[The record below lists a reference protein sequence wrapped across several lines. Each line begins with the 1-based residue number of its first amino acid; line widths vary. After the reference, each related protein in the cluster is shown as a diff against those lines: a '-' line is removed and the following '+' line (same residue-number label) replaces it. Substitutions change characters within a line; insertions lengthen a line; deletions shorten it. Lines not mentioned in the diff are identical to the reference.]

1 MAAPGAY
8 QPTTLSPF
16 LALPSPTLQV
26 GYPRRIL
33 PIPPAP
39 TIFDQRVI
47 DVGAIG
53 QDHVS
58 RGAFVLV
65 VTIGL
70 ECDFFTEGEDC
81 DGVLGSP
88 KNPFHISSSNL
99 SYFDQI
105 TIPAEA

>member
-1 MAAPGAY
+1 M
-8 QPTTLSPF
+8 
-16 LALPSPTLQV
+16 
-26 GYPRRIL
+26 L
-33 PIPPAP
+33 PIPPTP
-39 TIFDQRVI
+39 TFCDQRVI

-58 RGAFVLV
+58 KGAFVLG

-70 ECDFFTEGEDC
+70 ECGFFTEGEVC
-81 DGVLGSP
+81 DSVLGSP

-99 SYFDQI
+99 SNFDQI

>member
-1 MAAPGAY
+1 M
-8 QPTTLSPF
+8 
-16 LALPSPTLQV
+16 
-26 GYPRRIL
+26 
-33 PIPPAP
+33 
-39 TIFDQRVI
+39 
-47 DVGAIG
+47 
-53 QDHVS
+53 
-58 RGAFVLV
+58 LV

-88 KNPFHISSSNL
+88 KNPFNISSSNL

>member
-1 MAAPGAY
+1 VVD
-8 QPTTLSPF
+8 L
-16 LALPSPTLQV
+16 
-26 GYPRRIL
+26 
-33 PIPPAP
+33 
-39 TIFDQRVI
+39 
-47 DVGAIG
+47 GAIG

-58 RGAFVLV
+58 NGAFVLV

-70 ECDFFTEGEDC
+70 ECDCFIEGEVC

-88 KNPFHISSSNL
+88 KNPSHISSSNL